1 MNDRLD
7 TYNRKRRF
15 DETPEPSGARASRKQ
30 GSRKTTA
37 RASAEALSY
46 VIQEHDAR
54 RLHYDFRLE
63 LNGTLLSW
71 AVPKGPSLD
80 PSVKRLAVHVEDHP
94 VEYGSFEGEIPPGNY
109 GAGSVIVWDR
119 GTWEPVGGAAEAAR
133 AYAAGK
139 LKFLLHGDKLH
150 GGWTLVRSHMR
161 GSGDKEQWLLIKERD
176 DEARAESEYDILKK
190 RPGSVLDGSAP
201 AGKGARTSRTVTAS
215 RTTGKAVRK
224 AVAPAQ
230 ASTDPDAAS
239 QSKRA
244 GKPGAKRASP
254 NRADPA
260 RADIVVTRSAQ
271 SLRELAAS
279 PAIEGAV
286 PARLPATFKPQL
298 ATLVDTAP
306 PGADWSYEIKFD
318 GYRVLVRID
327 RTTRGNPVKV
337 FTRAGNDWTAKFSK
351 KVKAF
356 EQLEIDSAWLDGE
369 AVVLDPNGVPNFQ
382 ALQNAFDS
390 NRPQDIVI
398 YLFDIP
404 FLNGYDLRGVPLEQR
419 RAILRA
425 LLEEVDDSVLRFSNH
440 FDFSADHLLRSAC
453 DMALEGIIGKRRD
466 SGYMSG
472 RSSAWIKLKCRRR
485 QEFVIGGYSEPSG
498 SRAAFGALLLGVY
511 DGNGQ
516 LQYAGRVGTGFDA
529 ALLRSVKQELDAH
542 ESRHMPFAA
551 APRERSRTPVH
562 WVEPVLVAECNF
574 AEWTSDGIVRQASFV
589 SLRNDKPA
597 RQIVK
602 ETPRQ
607 GADVQQQTDSLS
619 DDPPKKRGARKTSG
633 SAAAGAGAEEA
644 GAASTAGTA
653 ASKAAGAKSASGK
666 ATAGAEATSAKATS
680 ANATGA
686 KATSAKATSAKATS
700 AKATSAKATSAKKAI
715 SAEATG
721 TKKTAASKSMASK
734 SMATKSTATQA
745 SATTQNAATKSNAT
759 QIPAEVAGVRISH
772 PERVMDSSSGTRK
785 IALVQYYEAVADW
798 MLPHLQDRPVSLVR
812 APEDIGGELFFQKH
826 SQKLSIPNV
835 TQHPDLDP
843 GHPPL
848 ITVDT
853 LKALVGAAQMGTV
866 EFHTWNAVVSNIEKP
881 DRMVFDLDPDA
892 SLGWERMIEAAQMTR
907 SLLEELGL
915 TSFCKTSGGKGLHVV
930 VPLAKQAGWDEVKD
944 FSQAVAQ
951 HMAATLP
958 KYFSAKMGAQNRKQ
972 KIFVDYLRNNRGSS
986 TVAAFSA
993 RARPGL
999 GVSVPL
1005 TWDEVAATTGGDQW
1019 TIENLHERLADLK
1032 SDPWADYAK
1041 TRQRITAAM
1050 KKRLDGAR

>member
-1 MNDRLD
+1 MTDRLD
-7 TYNRKRRF
+7 SYNRKRRF
-15 DETPEPSGARASRKQ
+15 DETPEPSGAAARKKAGRGTASREA
-30 GSRKTTA
+30 A
-37 RASAEALSY
+37 RASDEALSY

-109 GAGSVIVWDR
+109 GAGTVIVWDR
-119 GTWEPVGGAAEAAR
+119 GTWEPAGGAAEAAR
-133 AYAAGK
+133 SYKAGK
-139 LKFLLHGDKLH
+139 LKFRLFGEKLH

-176 DEARAESEYDILKK
+176 DEAREESEYDVLRE
-190 RPGSVLDGSAP
+190 RPGSVLGGRGAGSPKRAARKTASESPHGSA
-201 AGKGARTSRTVTAS
+201 S
-215 RTTGKAVRK
+215 
-224 AVAPAQ
+224 
-230 ASTDPDAAS
+230 
-239 QSKRA
+239 
-244 GKPGAKRASP
+244 AKRAAGTTRATSAKTAAGRSSVASSSTAGGRRTQATSSG
-254 NRADPA
+254 RADPKKT
-260 RADIVVTRSAQ
+260 DIVSTRSAQ

-286 PARLPATFKPQL
+286 KAALPATFRPQL
-298 ATLVDTAP
+298 ATLVDAAP
-306 PGADWSYEIKFD
+306 PGDEWAYEIKFD
-318 GYRVLVRID
+318 GYRVLARID
-327 RTTRGNPVKV
+327 RKAKTRAVKV
-337 FTRAGNDWTAKFSK
+337 FTRAGNDWTGKFSK
-351 KVKAF
+351 QVKAL
-356 EQLEIDSAWLDGE
+356 EQLDMDSAWLDGE
-369 AVVLDPNGVPNFQ
+369 AVVLDENGVPGFQ

-425 LLEEVDDSVLRFSNH
+425 LMDGGDDSVLRFSND
-440 FDFSADHLLRSAC
+440 FAFSADDLLKSAC

-466 SGYMSG
+466 SSYTSG
-472 RSSAWIKLKCRRR
+472 RSSVWIKLKCRRR

-511 DGNGQ
+511 DGKGK
-516 LQYAGRVGTGFDA
+516 LQYAGRVGTGFNA
-529 ALLRSVKQELDAH
+529 ALLRSVKKALDAH
-542 ESRHMPFAA
+542 ASERMPFAS

-562 WVEPVLVAECNF
+562 WVEPALVCECNF
-574 AEWTSDGIVRQASFV
+574 AEWTSEGIVRQASFV

-597 RQIVK
+597 RQIIREAPGK
-602 ETPRQ
+602 
-607 GADVQQQTDSLS
+607 GADVQEPTD
-619 DDPPKKRGARKTSG
+619 
-633 SAAAGAGAEEA
+633 
-644 GAASTAGTA
+644 TAK
-653 ASKAAGAKSASGK
+653 SKAA
-666 ATAGAEATSAKATS
+666 T
-680 ANATGA
+680 
-686 KATSAKATSAKATS
+686 
-700 AKATSAKATSAKKAI
+700 
-715 SAEATG
+715 
-721 TKKTAASKSMASK
+721 
-734 SMATKSTATQA
+734 
-745 SATTQNAATKSNAT
+745 
-759 QIPAEVAGVRISH
+759 IPAEVAGVRVSH
-772 PERVMDSSSGTRK
+772 PDRIIDKSTGTRK
-785 IALVQYYEAVADW
+785 IDLVQYYESVADW
-798 MLPHLQDRPVSLVR
+798 MLPHLRDRPVSLVR

-835 TQHPDLDP
+835 RQHPGLDP

-892 SLGWERMIEAAQMTR
+892 SLGWERMIEAAQLTR

-915 TSFCKTSGGKGLHVV
+915 SSFCKTSGGKGLHVV
-930 VPLAKQAGWDEVKD
+930 VPLAKHAGWDEVKA

-951 HMAATLP
+951 HMATTLP

-1005 TWDEVAATTGGDQW
+1005 SWDEVATTTSGDQW
-1019 TIENLHERLADLK
+1019 TVENVHERLEDLK
-1032 SDPWADYAK
+1032 RDPWADYAK

-1050 KKRLDGAR
+1050 KKSLDEAE

>member
-15 DETPEPSGARASRKQ
+15 DDTPEPSGARASRKQ
-30 GSRKTTA
+30 GGRKTA
-37 RASAEALSY
+37 RQASADALSY

-119 GTWEPVGGAAEAAR
+119 GTWEPVGGAVEAAR

-139 LKFLLHGDKLH
+139 LKFALHGEKLH

-176 DEARAESEYDILKK
+176 DEARDQSEYDILKK
-190 RPGSVLDGSAP
+190 RPGSVLDGSASP
-201 AGKGARTSRTVTAS
+201 VEGGGAS
-215 RTTGKAVRK
+215 K
-224 AVAPAQ
+224 AVATKRTQGRAADKAVTRTQ
-230 ASTDPDAAS
+230 VNADTDAAS
-239 QSKRA
+239 PAKRG
-244 GKPGAKRASP
+244 GKSGAKRASSS
-254 NRADPA
+254 RADP
-260 RADIVVTRSAQ
+260 RRSDIVATRSAQ

-279 PAIEGAV
+279 PSIEGAV

-298 ATLVDTAP
+298 ATLVDAAP
-306 PGADWSYEIKFD
+306 AGDEWSYEIKFD

-327 RTTRGNPVKV
+327 RKAKDSAVKL

-351 KVKAF
+351 QVDAF
-356 EQLEIDSAWLDGE
+356 EHLDIESAWLDGE
-369 AVVLDPNGVPNFQ
+369 AVVLDQNGVPDFQ

-425 LLEEVDDSVLRFSNH
+425 LLEEVDDSVLRFSND
-440 FDFSADHLLRSAC
+440 FDFSAEDLLRSAC

-466 SGYMSG
+466 SGYSSG

-498 SRAAFGALLLGVY
+498 SRAAFGALLLGVF
-511 DGNGQ
+511 DGEGK

-529 ALLRSVKQELDAH
+529 ALLRSVKKALDAH
-542 ESRHMPFAA
+542 ETRRMPFAA

-597 RQIVK
+597 RQIVR
-602 ETPRQ
+602 ESSRQ
-607 GADVQQQTDSLS
+607 GDDVQQSSESGS
-619 DDPPKKRGARKTSG
+619 DGAPKKRAARK
-633 SAAAGAGAEEA
+633 AAGNASAGKTAVEKA
-644 GAASTAGTA
+644 ADTKGASRKTASPKSASRKTASPKTASPKTASPKTAAKKSTA
-653 ASKAAGAKSASGK
+653 AS
-666 ATAGAEATSAKATS
+666 
-680 ANATGA
+680 
-686 KATSAKATSAKATS
+686 
-700 AKATSAKATSAKKAI
+700 
-715 SAEATG
+715 
-721 TKKTAASKSMASK
+721 
-734 SMATKSTATQA
+734 
-745 SATTQNAATKSNAT
+745 
-759 QIPAEVAGVRISH
+759 IPAEVAGVRISH
-772 PERVMDSSSGTRK
+772 PERVIDKSTGARK
-785 IALVQYYEAVADW
+785 IDLVQYYESVADW
-798 MLPHLQDRPVSLVR
+798 MLPLLQDRPVSLVR

-835 TQHPDLDP
+835 TQHPGLDP

-866 EFHTWNAVVSNIEKP
+866 EFHTWNAVASNIEKP

-892 SLGWERMIEAAQMTR
+892 SLGWERMIEAAQLTR

-930 VPLAKQAGWDEVKD
+930 VPLAKQASWDAVKD

-958 KYFSAKMGAQNRKQ
+958 KYFSAKMGAQNRQQ

-986 TVAAFSA
+986 TVAAFSV

-1005 TWDEVAATTGGDQW
+1005 TWEEVATTTAGDQW
-1019 TIENLHERLADLK
+1019 NIENLHERLAELK
-1032 SDPWADYAK
+1032 SDPWAGYAK

-1050 KKRLDGAR
+1050 KKRLDGAQ

>member
-1 MNDRLD
+1 MSDRLD
-7 TYNRKRRF
+7 LYNRKRRF
-15 DETPEPSGARASRKQ
+15 DETPEPSGAAARKKA
-30 GSRKTTA
+30 GRRTA
-37 RASAEALSY
+37 ARDSSQTLSY

-109 GAGSVIVWDR
+109 GAGTVIVWDR

-133 AYAAGK
+133 SYKAGK
-139 LKFLLHGDKLH
+139 LKFRLFGDKLH

-176 DEARAESEYDILKK
+176 DEARDESEYDVLKK
-190 RPGSVLDGSAP
+190 RPGSVLAGSAP
-201 AGKGARTSRTVTAS
+201 VDKSARSMRSKAGVKDSPPPTKSAKGRA
-215 RTTGKAVRK
+215 K
-224 AVAPAQ
+224 
-230 ASTDPDAAS
+230 AAS
-239 QSKRA
+239 S
-244 GKPGAKRASP
+244 
-254 NRADPA
+254 NRADPKKT
-260 RADIVVTRSAQ
+260 DIVATRTTQ

-279 PAIEGAV
+279 PSIEGALK
-286 PARLPATFKPQL
+286 AALPATFKPQL

-306 PGADWSYEIKFD
+306 PGDDWAYEIKFD
-318 GYRVLVRID
+318 GYRVLARIE
-327 RTTRGNPVKV
+327 RKAKTCPVTV

-351 KVKAF
+351 QVKAF
-356 EQLEIDSAWLDGE
+356 ERLDIDSAWLDGE
-369 AVVLDPNGVPNFQ
+369 AVVLDKNGVPNFQ

-425 LLEEVDDSVLRFSNH
+425 LMDGHDGNGHDGKERDDGALRFSND
-440 FDFSADHLLRSAC
+440 FAFSADDLLKSAC

-466 SGYMSG
+466 SGYASG
-472 RSSAWIKLKCRRR
+472 RSSSWIKLKCRRR

-511 DGNGQ
+511 DGKGK

-529 ALLRSVKQELDAH
+529 PLLRSVKKELDAH
-542 ESRHMPFAA
+542 ETRRMPFAS

-562 WVEPVLVAECNF
+562 WVEPVLVCECNF

-589 SLRNDKPA
+589 SLRDDKPA

-602 ETPRQ
+602 EAPRK
-607 GADVQQQTDSLS
+607 GADVQEQTDTAFEAV
-619 DDPPKKRGARKTSG
+619 PKKR
-633 SAAAGAGAEEA
+633 
-644 GAASTAGTA
+644 TA
-653 ASKAAGAKSASGK
+653 
-666 ATAGAEATSAKATS
+666 
-680 ANATGA
+680 
-686 KATSAKATSAKATS
+686 
-700 AKATSAKATSAKKAI
+700 
-715 SAEATG
+715 
-721 TKKTAASKSMASK
+721 KKTAAGAAAESAKTSAAGTS
-734 SMATKSTATQA
+734 ATKAAATRISAAKTSARNTPAAKAAAASTPATKTAAVKSKA
-745 SATTQNAATKSNAT
+745 SA
-759 QIPAEVAGVRISH
+759 IPAEVAGVRVSH
-772 PERVMDSSSGTRK
+772 PDRVIDKSTGTRK
-785 IALVQYYEAVADW
+785 IDLVRYYESVADW

-835 TQHPDLDP
+835 TQHPGLDP

-892 SLGWERMIEAAQMTR
+892 SLGWERMIEAAQLTR

-915 TSFCKTSGGKGLHVV
+915 TSFCKTSGGKGFHVV
-930 VPLAKQAGWDEVKD
+930 VPLAKQAGWDEVKA

-1005 TWDEVAATTGGDQW
+1005 SWDEVATTTSGDQW
-1019 TIENLHERLADLK
+1019 TIENVHERLEDLK
-1032 SDPWADYAK
+1032 GDPWADYAK
-1041 TRQRITAAM
+1041 TRQRITTAM
-1050 KKRLDGAR
+1050 KKRLDDAH

>member
-1 MNDRLD
+1 MTDRLD
-7 TYNRKRRF
+7 LYNRKRRF
-15 DETPEPSGARASRKQ
+15 DETPEPSGKRAARKGAGRQ
-30 GSRKTTA
+30 AATEGAQDT
-37 RASAEALSY
+37 LSY

-119 GTWEPVGGAAEAAR
+119 GTWEPVDGAAQAAR
-133 AYAAGK
+133 SYAAGK
-139 LKFLLHGDKLH
+139 LKFRLRGEKLH

-176 DEARAESEYDILKK
+176 DDARDEHEYDVLKM
-190 RPGSVLDGSAP
+190 RPGSVLGASKTTSPRRATARATAATSKEKPTVGS
-201 AGKGARTSRTVTAS
+201 KT
-215 RTTGKAVRK
+215 
-224 AVAPAQ
+224 
-230 ASTDPDAAS
+230 
-239 QSKRA
+239 
-244 GKPGAKRASP
+244 KRASSAV
-254 NRADPA
+254 ADPK
-260 RADIVVTRSAQ
+260 RPDIVATRTAQ

-279 PAIEGAV
+279 PSIEGAV
-286 PARLPATFKPQL
+286 KARLPATFKPQL

-306 PGADWSYEIKFD
+306 PGEDWLYEIKFD
-318 GYRVLVRID
+318 GYRVLSRID
-327 RTTRGNPVKV
+327 HASSSAAVKV
-337 FTRAGNDWTAKFSK
+337 FTRAGNDWTAKFGRQ
-351 KVKAF
+351 VKALA
-356 EQLEIDSAWLDGE
+356 QLGLTSAWLDGE
-369 AVVLDPNGVPNFQ
+369 AVVLDEHGLPSFQ

-404 FLNGYDLRGVPLEQR
+404 FLNGYDLRAVPLEQR

-425 LLEEVDDSVLRFSNH
+425 LLDELDDSVLRFSD
-440 FDFSADHLLRSAC
+440 DFEFGADELLKSAC

-466 SGYMSG
+466 SGYLAG

-485 QEFVIGGYSEPSG
+485 QEFVIGGYSEPAG

-511 DGNGQ
+511 DGKGK

-529 ALLRSVKQELDAH
+529 ALLRSVKKALDAH
-542 ESRHMPFAA
+542 ESKQMPFAA
-551 APRERSRTPVH
+551 TPRERSRTPVH

-589 SLRNDKPA
+589 SLREDKPA
-597 RQIVK
+597 RQIVR
-602 ETPRQ
+602 EASRQ
-607 GADVQQQTDSLS
+607 GADVQQQTDTQA
-619 DDPPKKRGARKTSG
+619 DAAPKKRAGLK
-633 SAAAGAGAEEA
+633 AAASDT
-644 GAASTAGTA
+644 STAAKSPATKKAAVTKAAVTKAAAAKAAATKPAATKAVTTKAA
-653 ASKAAGAKSASGK
+653 ASKP
-666 ATAGAEATSAKATS
+666 AT
-680 ANATGA
+680 
-686 KATSAKATSAKATS
+686 
-700 AKATSAKATSAKKAI
+700 
-715 SAEATG
+715 
-721 TKKTAASKSMASK
+721 
-734 SMATKSTATQA
+734 TKS
-745 SATTQNAATKSNAT
+745 AATKAAAT
-759 QIPAEVAGVRISH
+759 KAITAKPETTKPTTKKAATTEEIAGVRVSH
-772 PERVMDSSSGTRK
+772 PERVIDKSTGTRK
-785 IALVQYYEAVADW
+785 IDLVRYYESVADW

-835 TQHPDLDP
+835 TQHPGLDP

-848 ITVDT
+848 ITVDAI
-853 LKALVGAAQMGTV
+853 KALVGAAQMGTV

-881 DRMVFDLDPDA
+881 DRVVFDLDPDA
-892 SLGWERMIEAAQMTR
+892 SLGWERMIEAAQLTR

-915 TSFCKTSGGKGLHVV
+915 KSFCKTSGGKGLHVV

-951 HMAATLP
+951 HMASTLP
-958 KYFSAKMGAQNRKQ
+958 QYFSAKMGAQNRKQ

-1005 TWDEVAATTGGDQW
+1005 AWDEVAATTGGDQW
-1019 TIENLHERLADLK
+1019 TIENLHERLADLT
-1032 SDPWADYAK
+1032 SDPWAAYAK

-1050 KKRLDGAR
+1050 KKRLDEAQ

>member
-7 TYNRKRRF
+7 LYNRKRRF
-15 DETPEPSGARASRKQ
+15 DETPEPAGTRK
-30 GSRKTTA
+30 GSKRSAGRKT
-37 RASAEALSY
+37 AERSNDQTLAY

-94 VEYGSFEGEIPPGNY
+94 VEYGSFEGEIPAGNY
-109 GAGSVIVWDR
+109 GAGSVLVWDR
-119 GTWEPVGGAAEAAR
+119 GSWEPVGGAAEAAR
-133 AYAAGK
+133 SYAAGK
-139 LKFLLHGDKLH
+139 LKFQLHGEKLR
-150 GGWTLVRSHMR
+150 GGWALVRSHMR

-176 DEARAESEYDILKK
+176 DEARDESEYDVLKK
-190 RPGSVLDGSAP
+190 RPGSVLGGGSAAGSGANARGA
-201 AGKGARTSRTVTAS
+201 AGKIASKGKGKTAS
-215 RTTGKAVRK
+215 GRPSKTALVSEGEIANETPGKGRK
-224 AVAPAQ
+224 RKD
-230 ASTDPDAAS
+230 ASSTAS
-239 QSKRA
+239 HTRS
-244 GKPGAKRASP
+244 ASSS
-254 NRADPA
+254 RADPK
-260 RADIVVTRSAQ
+260 RPDIVSTRTGE

-279 PAIEGAV
+279 PSIEGAV
-286 PARLPATFKPQL
+286 KARLPATFKPQL
-298 ATLVDTAP
+298 ATLVDAAP
-306 PGADWSYEIKFD
+306 PGDDWAYEIKFD
-318 GYRVLVRID
+318 GYRVLARIE
-327 RTTRGNPVKV
+327 RSVKGGAVKV
-337 FTRAGNDWTAKFSK
+337 FTRAGNDWTAKFGK
-351 KVKAF
+351 QVEALD
-356 EQLEIDSAWLDGE
+356 QLGLESAWLDGE
-369 AVVLDPNGVPNFQ
+369 AVVLDEQGVPSFQ

-398 YLFDIP
+398 YLFDVP

-425 LLEEVDDSVLRFSNH
+425 LLDEVDDSVLRFSND
-440 FDFSADHLLRSAC
+440 FAFSAGELLRSAC

-466 SGYMSG
+466 SGYLSG
-472 RSSAWIKLKCRRR
+472 RSQTWIKLKCRRR

-511 DGNGQ
+511 DGEGR
-516 LQYAGRVGTGFDA
+516 LRYAGRVGTGFDA
-529 ALLRSVKQELDAH
+529 ALLRTVKKALDAH
-542 ESRHMPFAA
+542 ETKRMPFAA

-589 SLRNDKPA
+589 SLRDDKPA

-602 ETPRQ
+602 ETSRQ
-607 GADVQQQTDSLS
+607 GADVQQQTDNGS
-619 DDPPKKRGARKTSG
+619 DAAPKKRAV
-633 SAAAGAGAEEA
+633 
-644 GAASTAGTA
+644 
-653 ASKAAGAKSASGK
+653 SKAAGSKTSASQT
-666 ATAGAEATSAKATS
+666 TAS
-680 ANATGA
+680 
-686 KATSAKATSAKATS
+686 
-700 AKATSAKATSAKKAI
+700 
-715 SAEATG
+715 
-721 TKKTAASKSMASK
+721 KTAASK
-734 SMATKSTATQA
+734 TTTAK
-745 SATTQNAATKSNAT
+745 TTTAKTAAKTTTRS
-759 QIPAEVAGVRISH
+759 EVASVRISH
-772 PERVMDSSSGTRK
+772 PDRVIDKSTGTRK
-785 IALVQYYEAVADW
+785 IDLVRYYESVADW

-835 TQHPDLDP
+835 TQHPGLDP
-843 GHPPL
+843 DHPPL
-848 ITVDT
+848 ITVET
-853 LKALVGAAQMGTV
+853 IEALVGAAQMGTV
-866 EFHTWNAVVSNIEKP
+866 EFHTWNALAANIEKP

-892 SLGWERMIEAAQMTR
+892 GLGWERMIEAAQLTR
-907 SLLEELGL
+907 SLLDELGL
-915 TSFCKTSGGKGLHVV
+915 KSFCKTSGGKGLHVV

-944 FSQAVAQ
+944 FSQAIAQ

-958 KYFSAKMGAQNRKQ
+958 KQFSAKMGAQNRKQ

-1005 TWDEVAATTGGDQW
+1005 SWDEVAATTGGDQW
-1019 TIENLHERLADLK
+1019 TIENLHERLADLA

>member
-7 TYNRKRRF
+7 LYNRKRRF

-30 GSRKTTA
+30 GARKTTRQA
-37 RASAEALSY
+37 ADEALSY

-94 VEYGSFEGEIPPGNY
+94 VEYGSFEGEIPAGNY

-119 GTWEPVGGAAEAAR
+119 GTWEPIGGAAEAAR
-133 AYAAGK
+133 SYAAGK
-139 LKFLLHGDKLH
+139 LKFRLHGEKLQ

-176 DEARAESEYDILKK
+176 DEARDESDYDILKK
-190 RPGSVLDGSAP
+190 RPGSVLSGSAP
-201 AGKGARTSRTVTAS
+201 AGKGVKTRTAATKG
-215 RTTGKAVRK
+215 TGKATAATK
-224 AVAPAQ
+224 ATAAVADTTPA
-230 ASTDPDAAS
+230 A
-239 QSKRA
+239 KRA
-244 GKPGAKRASP
+244 GKNGAKAASSS
-254 NRADPA
+254 RADPK
-260 RADIVVTRSAQ
+260 RPDIVATRNAQ

-279 PAIEGAV
+279 PSIEGAV
-286 PARLPATFKPQL
+286 KARLPATFKPQL
-298 ATLVDTAP
+298 ATLVDAAP
-306 PGADWSYEIKFD
+306 PGDEWSYEIKFD
-318 GYRVLVRID
+318 GYRVLARID
-327 RTTRGNPVKV
+327 RDAKGSAVKV

-351 KVKAF
+351 QVKAF
-356 EQLEIDSAWLDGE
+356 EQLGIESAWLDGE
-369 AVVLDPNGVPNFQ
+369 AVVLDENGVPNFQ
-382 ALQNAFDS
+382 GLQNAFDA
-390 NRPQDIVI
+390 NRPQDIIV

-425 LLEEVDDSVLRFSNH
+425 LMEEVDDSVLRFSND
-440 FDFSADHLLRSAC
+440 FDFSAEDLLRSAC

-466 SGYMSG
+466 SGYLSG
-472 RSSAWIKLKCRRR
+472 RSSTWIKLKCRRR

-511 DGNGQ
+511 DGKGK

-529 ALLRSVKQELDAH
+529 ALLRSVKKELDAH
-542 ESRHMPFAA
+542 ETQRMPFAA

-574 AEWTSDGIVRQASFV
+574 AEWTSEGIVRQASFV

-607 GADVQQQTDSLS
+607 GADVQQQTDSGS
-619 DDPPKKRGARKTSG
+619 DEAPKKRVARKTSV
-633 SAAAGAGAEEA
+633 STAAASGAGKT
-644 GAASTAGTA
+644 GAAS
-653 ASKAAGAKSASGK
+653 SKAEAKTAGAKDVGMRSRGVETGSAKVSAAKTVATKTSATKAKATEGK
-666 ATAGAEATSAKATS
+666 ATKSS
-680 ANATGA
+680 
-686 KATSAKATSAKATS
+686 
-700 AKATSAKATSAKKAI
+700 
-715 SAEATG
+715 
-721 TKKTAASKSMASK
+721 AASA
-734 SMATKSTATQA
+734 
-745 SATTQNAATKSNAT
+745 
-759 QIPAEVAGVRISH
+759 PAEVAGVRISH
-772 PERVMDSSSGTRK
+772 PDRVIDKSSGARK
-785 IALVQYYEAVADW
+785 IDLVQYYESVADW

-835 TQHPDLDP
+835 TQHPGLDP
-843 GHPPL
+843 GHPAL

-881 DRMVFDLDPDA
+881 DRVVFDLDPDA
-892 SLGWERMIEAAQMTR
+892 SLGWERMIEAAQLTR

-915 TSFCKTSGGKGLHVV
+915 KSFCKTSGGKGFHVV

-1005 TWDEVAATTGGDQW
+1005 SWDEVASTTGGDQW

-1032 SDPWADYAK
+1032 SDPWADYTK

-1050 KKRLDGAR
+1050 KKRLDDAE